1 MTFNAMTSCAIHL
14 CNLNLTHLA
23 CHSPRFPWNLV
34 TCPNGHNLLFIFTC
48 SWWFFGLNLL
58 PWAGNDCGV
67 GPPKSPSL
75 SVNPVSGDE
84 NSKAHQFFNESDS
97 SAQTDRLFQAGR
109 WPKSGHHKWERQVTW
124 GRRNIDTPAWPW
136 PFYFD
141 ILWHIHTIPNTGLQ
155 YMIQYAAKRS
165 ASLDYWI
172 PMMIET
178 CSSVPHSDAF
188 EIADLDRTNF
198 QNSQPALV
206 LTSHALQPLMRSLG
220 PREEVCTE
228 FAKELRRRTPN
239 EPAQWTWWF
248 SVSRPWTVNKLA
260 LISIHLLSDVAEH
273 VDMLGQ
279 SSPRANFPITSWLK
293 YETFLNSKCKQFAFP
308 KTYHLC
314 ISSCSL
320 TSYFR
325 WDVTIASSCRLPIR
339 SRFKVRPGHQFVNC
353 FLRLLIFFVLSCA
366 SSYLFK
372 VISDIFE
379 IWTTLEPKRAR
390 ISLVA

>member
-1 MTFNAMTSCAIHL
+1 MLPNA
-14 CNLNLTHLA
+14 
-23 CHSPRFPWNLV
+23 
-34 TCPNGHNLLFIFTC
+34 
-48 SWWFFGLNLL
+48 
-58 PWAGNDCGV
+58 
-67 GPPKSPSL
+67 
-75 SVNPVSGDE
+75 
-84 NSKAHQFFNESDS
+84 Q
-97 SAQTDRLFQAGR
+97 
-109 WPKSGHHKWERQVTW
+109 QVWT
-124 GRRNIDTPAWPW
+124 ID
-136 PFYFD
+136 
-141 ILWHIHTIPNTGLQ
+141 
-155 YMIQYAAKRS
+155 
-165 ASLDYWI
+165 WI
-172 PMMIET
+172 PMIIEAFF
-178 CSSVPHSDAF
+178 SVPHSDAF
-188 EIADLDRTNF
+188 EIADLDRTNI

-248 SVSRPWTVNKLA
+248 SVSGPWTVNKLA
-260 LISIHLLSDVAEH
+260 LIAIHLLSDVAER

-293 YETFLNSKCKQFAFP
+293 YKTFLNSKCKQFAFL

-353 FLRLLIFFVLSCA
+353 FSEALDFVGPFMCFLLFVQSQIWYLRNLDNIGTQKGTNFACGIGTALKCGTILGGFRIGQFWRTKWHEDQHGSWITTQWWNNSYHI
-366 SSYLFK
+366 SSIQQSK
-372 VISDIFE
+372 
-379 IWTTLEPKRAR
+379 
-390 ISLVA
+390 